1 MKITIRLLKSKGAC
15 SEQLE
20 KFKELFP
27 KGVVLTE
34 ALCIK
39 HANEFD
45 WDWSAE
51 NLLTPTA
58 RKLYDET
65 RAPAWTLYV
74 ETDAPGWTL
83 YNETCAPARK
93 LYDETCATARKLYV
107 ETRATARKLY
117 DETRAPAF
125 ARAYLSD
132 ENMI

>member
-58 RKLYDET
+58 RKLY
-65 RAPAWTLYV
+65 
-74 ETDAPGWTL
+74 
-83 YNETCAPARK
+83 NETCAPARK